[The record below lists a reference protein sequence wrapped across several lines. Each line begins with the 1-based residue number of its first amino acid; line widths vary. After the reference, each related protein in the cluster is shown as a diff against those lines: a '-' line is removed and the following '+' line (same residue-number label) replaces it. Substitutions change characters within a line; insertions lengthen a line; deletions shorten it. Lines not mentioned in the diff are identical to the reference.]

1 MEKGKR
7 DAKGG
12 KIGKDKSLK
21 VQQVVQVD
29 KGGWDTRILEERM
42 GRK

>member
-7 DAKGG
+7 TAEGG
-12 KIGKDKSLK
+12 KMGKDKSHK

-29 KGGWDTRILEERM
+29 KGGRDTGIYEERM